1 MCGWSISRYHVVALV
16 LVLLAITSRRADGL
30 LPALEPGKK
39 IAMSPRSNPSATF
52 PTSPSRFAERNQQS
66 KGESVVA
73 EYNDD
78 AFGLVF
84 LSASF
89 VARDVVFAAIFVL
102 ISAVSTIAVR
112 QKIIPFSNKL
122 PPLVAGMSLGLSIL
136 LNGLLSSPES
146 LASNEG
152 ILFDWLADKSAT
164 AIQVELASCSV
175 SIIYAFVVSPLLQK
189 DYRS

>member
-1 MCGWSISRYHVVALV
+1 MHSRSNSWYHVVALV
-16 LVLLAITSRRADGL
+16 VLLAIAARGADGFL
-30 LPALEPGKK
+30 TALEPGKN
-39 IAMSPRSNPSATF
+39 IALSPRSNPSATF
-52 PTSPSRFAERNQQS
+52 PTSPSRFAERKQQS

-102 ISAVSTIAVR
+102 ISTVSTIAVR
-112 QKIIPFSNKL
+112 QKMIPFSKKL
-122 PPLVAGMSLGLSIL
+122 PALVAGMSLGLSIL
-136 LNGLLSSPES
+136 LNELLSSPES

-175 SIIYAFVVSPLLQK
+175 SVIYAFVVSPLLQK
-189 DYRS
+189 DDRS